1 MKKIL
6 VSVVTSMVLLT
17 TLYAETTTCE
27 AVDTVNTSIDDLSKA
42 VADQQALVSK
52 LSDDIGVMADR
63 ILVMAD
69 KIVTTENL
77 LSDTLIVLTGNTD
90 LGSSSSST
98 AGVVLTKPLDGDTVS
113 KTAAPTIEISTSS
126 TKYLLYAS
134 TEPTF
139 GDGTT
144 ISLYIESSAG
154 LDTSWKQVANF
165 AAGNSDIIYMSV
177 KSIDSNNKI
186 SSLSNGVKLTLQ

>member
-6 VSVVTSMVLLT
+6 VSVATSMVLLT
-17 TLYAETTTCE
+17 SLHAETTTCQ
-27 AVDTVNTSIDDLSKA
+27 AVSTVNTSITDLSKS

-52 LSDDIGVMADR
+52 LSDDIGTMADR

-69 KIVTTENL
+69 KIVATEKL

-98 AGVVLTKPLDGDTVS
+98 TGVVLTKPLDGATVS
-113 KTAAPTIEISTSS
+113 KTTAPTIELSTSS
-126 TKYLLYAS
+126 TKYLIYAS

-139 GDGTT
+139 DDGTT

-154 LDTSWKQVANF
+154 LDTSWKQVVNF
-165 AAGNSDIIYMSV
+165 AGSNNTIYLSV